1 MFTLEA
7 RSARIELTDRE
18 RMRDI
23 VRALRD
29 GGFHGLVESM
39 MQAAEHTAGLRAGKL
54 DANWLAPQPR
64 SPLRRM
70 LPEVV
75 FGPRSL
81 FVLAPAGKRLDA
93 WEVRPQDQASELDAF
108 CDAIDR
114 AVDSRG
120 DDGDVHDSEWRSRR
134 PQLADPGTD
143 LTDDAE
149 APLMADVSADSDAAM
164 ALADDDARSFIT
176 DLVRSG
182 SSITD
187 LDDTP
192 MAQYNSVG
200 ELYRQG
206 LIEREYLVI
215 CRQDHRTLGRV
226 GDMDDGTRQSILQLS
241 CPTCGRRFDEE
252 LLRQVHAPSRA
263 AAELVSDGR
272 WRVSWAMSLLVAHGI
287 DEQAITPLAGSAGNG
302 TALRVETL
310 HGRLLVELPDAE
322 FGMQHAY
329 ALIRRLRRQS
339 VEFGLVLATEPVADE
354 AYQYLSE
361 RVALQQG
368 PMVSVLEGSRAITGD
383 LAAALDEWSIISVRL
398 LAEELIDTLGID
410 IGAVI
415 EAWMRRRDDT
425 AYSTGEIDLR
435 TDDGAA
441 DGPGATVTELS
452 SVSGQ

>member
-1 MFTLEA
+1 
-7 RSARIELTDRE
+7 
-18 RMRDI
+18 MRAT
-23 VRALRD
+23 VRALHES
-29 GGFHGLVESM
+29 GFLGLVESM
-39 MQAAEHTAGLRAGKL
+39 MEAAEETAGLEAGAL
-54 DANWLAPQPR
+54 DADWLAPQPQ

-75 FGPRSL
+75 FGSRSL
-81 FVLAPAGKRLDA
+81 FVLTPAGKRLDA
-93 WEVRPQDQASELDAF
+93 WEVRPQDTPSALDDF

-114 AVDSRG
+114 AIGSL
-120 DDGDVHDSEWRSRR
+120 DGDSGTPDNEWRARSL
-134 PQLADPGTD
+134 QLTDPGID
-143 LTDDAE
+143 LAGDVEPSLAFDAT
-149 APLMADVSADSDAAM
+149 ADRDAAM

-192 MAQYNSVG
+192 MSHYSSVA
-200 ELYRQG
+200 ELYRQE

-226 GDMDDGTRQSILQLS
+226 GDLDDGARQSILQLS
-241 CPTCGRRFDEE
+241 CPTCGRRFDDE
-252 LLRQVHAPSRA
+252 LLRQVHSPSRT
-263 AAELVSDGR
+263 AAELVTAGR
-272 WRVSWAMSLLVAHGI
+272 WRVWWAASLLVAHGI

-368 PMVSVLEGSRAITGD
+368 PMVSVLEGSRSIVGD
-383 LAAALDEWSIISVRL
+383 LGDALDEWSIISVRS
-398 LAEELIDTLGID
+398 LAEELIDTIGID

-415 EAWMRRRDDT
+415 EAWMRRQGDAGDP
-425 AYSTGEIDLR
+425 TGEIDLR
-435 TDDGAA
+435 TGT
-441 DGPGATVTELS
+441 GIGEGQATVTELP
-452 SVSGQ
+452 SVSSGH